1 MVMDDVRHDTVKLV
15 HPVNRLVARRM
26 DTRLYKRSLCF
37 TQICSQLRYE
47 FKDTHLACWL
57 PTIQLGKLM
66 CYLNTFTPG
75 PLESFLGQLR
85 TMRLTIIPGGTYVL
99 DPLIHI
105 CNKLPNLKLELKDE
119 RLSQDISFLLHA
131 GTESPKWWKYYNKHV
146 NRAELRLSYRPI
158 KYCHIPYE
166 TLFQGVLTTYIPPEP
181 WE

>member
-1 MVMDDVRHDTVKLV
+1 
-15 HPVNRLVARRM
+15 
-26 DTRLYKRSLCF
+26 
-37 TQICSQLRYE
+37 
-47 FKDTHLACWL
+47 
-57 PTIQLGKLM
+57 
-66 CYLNTFTPG
+66 
-75 PLESFLGQLR
+75 
-85 TMRLTIIPGGTYVL
+85 MRLTIIPGGTYVL

-181 WE
+181 WEYPVYHYIQLSVRAQHFKALAKECSKPRSITIDGFAHAKSIEMRPEWLDRHGLSGLHGVVQVDDRIDEYDKT